1 MTPIRRGTAQ
11 RLGLRHPDRPSAL
24 PLTVEACLDGLR
36 AARAAFL
43 AFGTTIGRTS

>member
-11 RLGLRHPDRPSAL
+11 LLGLRQPTPWA
-24 PLTVEACLDGLR
+24 PLTVEACLEGLR

-43 AFGTTIGRTS
+43 AFGITAGRRP